1 MTQHEVQHGGKPS
14 SETGPAASPRR
25 PIYKDFVLLQ
35 LFAIVFLSDQFTKW
49 LVREFL
55 ELRESVP
62 TEGFFRLTHPF
73 NTGSA
78 FGLFRDQ
85 NFPLILVSVVGIA
98 ILMLIYRSQ
107 RQPGN
112 LLRLSL
118 GLQFG
123 GAAGNL
129 LDRIRL
135 GHVTDFVDVGSW
147 PIFNVADAS
156 IVVGLVILAWM
167 FLIADGSKTGAKSS
181 GTTSDSAALGGT
193 ASGTATG
200 IPIFTEGSNKGIPTG
215 LEASLPTGDGDDG
228 AGPPSADFGG
238 PDGAPKAAEPG
249 ESSVGE

>member
-1 MTQHEVQHGGKPS
+1 M
-14 SETGPAASPRR
+14 AIPRR
-25 PIYKDFVLLQ
+25 PIYKDAVLLQ
-35 LFAIVFLSDQFTKW
+35 LFAIVFLSDQLTKW

-55 ELRESVP
+55 ELRESFP
-62 TEGFFRLTHPF
+62 ADGFFRLTHTF

-85 NFPLILVSVVGIA
+85 NLPLILVSVVGIT

-107 RQPGN
+107 RHPGN

-129 LDRIRL
+129 LDRVRL

-156 IVVGLVILAWM
+156 IVVGLTMLAWM
-167 FLIADGSKTGAKSS
+167 FLVTDGAKSS
-181 GTTSDSAALGGT
+181 AEPKEATSDLAAGK
-193 ASGTATG
+193 ATG
-200 IPIFTEGSNKGIPTG
+200 GMPIHIVGSNMDIAESLDT
-215 LEASLPTGDGDDG
+215 SLPMGDGESDG
-228 AGPPSADFGG
+228 EPPNADFAGPDEEPG
-238 PDGAPKAAEPG
+238 AAEPG
-249 ESSVGE
+249 NSSVGE

>member
-1 MTQHEVQHGGKPS
+1 MGQHEVRHGG
-14 SETGPAASPRR
+14 ETGPVATPRR
-25 PIYKDFVLLQ
+25 PIYKDAVLLQ
-35 LFAIVFLSDQFTKW
+35 LIAIVFLTDQFTKW

-55 ELRESVP
+55 EFRESFP
-62 TEGFFRLTHPF
+62 ADGFFRLTHTF

-85 NFPLILVSVVGIA
+85 NLPLIFVSVVGIT

-107 RQPGN
+107 RHPGN

-129 LDRIRL
+129 LDRVRL

-156 IVVGLVILAWM
+156 IVVGLALLAWM
-167 FLIADGSKTGAKSS
+167 FLISDSNKSSAKSN
-181 GTTSDSAALGGT
+181 GATSDVAAGEGT
-193 ASGTATG
+193 AG
-200 IPIFTEGSNKGIPTG
+200 IPIDIGGSNMGITESPDT
-215 LEASLPTGDGDDG
+215 SLPMGDEESDG
-228 AGPPSADFGG
+228 ETPNADFVRPAEG
-238 PDGAPKAAEPG
+238 PRAAEPG
-249 ESSVGE
+249 NSSVGE

>member
-1 MTQHEVQHGGKPS
+1 MARNEAQQDGQF
-14 SETGPAASPRR
+14 SEEKRPASPTRR
-25 PIYKDFVLLQ
+25 SIYKDFVLLQ
-35 LFAIVFLSDQFTKW
+35 LFALVLVADQLTKW
-49 LVREFL
+49 LIRAFL

-62 TEGFFRLTHPF
+62 DDGFFRLTHTY

-85 NFPLILVSVVGIA
+85 NFPLILVSIVGIT
-98 ILMLIYRSQ
+98 ILILIYRSQ

-129 LDRIRL
+129 LDRIRF

-156 IVVGLVILAWM
+156 IVLGLGMLAWI
-167 FLIADGSKTGAKSS
+167 FLITDGSKPAAGRANTGSNNASKQAAS
-181 GTTSDSAALGGT
+181 GATGSSAATRVPIGSGG
-193 ASGTATG
+193 SHPG
-200 IPIFTEGSNKGIPTG
+200 IPEGLDTNLPPGDA
-215 LEASLPTGDGDDG
+215 EAPG
-228 AGPPSADFGG
+228 ADFDVPG
-238 PDGAPKAAEPG
+238 GAPKAGDSALE
-249 ESSVGE
+249 E

>member
-1 MTQHEVQHGGKPS
+1 MTHNEVQQGG
-14 SETGPAASPRR
+14 ETGPVIIPRR

-55 ELRESVP
+55 EFRESVP
-62 TEGFFRLTHPF
+62 VDGFFRLTHTF

-85 NFPLILVSVVGIA
+85 NLALIVVSVVAIT
-98 ILMLIYRSQ
+98 ILMLVYRSQ

-129 LDRIRL
+129 LDRVRL

-147 PIFNVADAS
+147 PIFNLADAS
-156 IVVGLVILAWM
+156 IVVGLVMLAWM
-167 FLIADGSKTGAKSS
+167 FLISDGAKSRTQS
-181 GTTSDSAALGGT
+181 NEATSEAAAEGRAVGIPKTTGGSNIGIPEGTDIRLPMDDGEKGGKPPVADNGGLGEAPGTT
-193 ASGTATG
+193 
-200 IPIFTEGSNKGIPTG
+200 
-215 LEASLPTGDGDDG
+215 
-228 AGPPSADFGG
+228 
-238 PDGAPKAAEPG
+238 EPG
-249 ESSVGE
+249 NSAVKE

>member
-1 MTQHEVQHGGKPS
+1 MAQPDVQQGG
-14 SETGPAASPRR
+14 ETGPAAIRRR
-25 PIYKDFVLLQ
+25 PIYKDAVLLQ
-35 LFAIVFLSDQFTKW
+35 LFTLVFLIDQFTKW

-55 ELRESVP
+55 EFRESVP
-62 TEGFFRLTHPF
+62 ADGFFRLTHTF

-85 NFPLILVSVVGIA
+85 NLPLILVSVVGIT

-107 RQPGN
+107 RNPGN

-129 LDRIRL
+129 LDRVRL

-156 IVVGLVILAWM
+156 IVMGLVLLAWM
-167 FLIADGSKTGAKSS
+167 FLVSDGSKSSTKSNKAASDAEAGEMAAAIPITTGGSNI
-181 GTTSDSAALGGT
+181 
-193 ASGTATG
+193 G
-200 IPIFTEGSNKGIPTG
+200 IPEGQDT
-215 LEASLPTGDGDDG
+215 SLPLGDGKSNG
-228 AGPPSADFGG
+228 EPPQADFGG
-238 PDGAPKAAEPG
+238 PDEAPRAVEPG
-249 ESSVGE
+249 DSAVEE